1 MSEKQRPMHWMC
13 AALYGHFG
21 LWAHSLRTVLM
32 LIFAL
37 MMNYMLVRSEG
48 ARVMNAGYQVHMGEM
63 LFSYLHQG
71 FNMIMASLA
80 FFVMMSEIP
89 KQVPYQKYSTL
100 RMTRRRWLASLMLFC
115 MMIVLLYLAL
125 MIVSSVL
132 FSLPYVTPGGGWS
145 DLERLAADPDLIYEP
160 PYIPAYVTSSLS
172 PLAAGVIAGA
182 VLFLFWTAMAFI
194 ILLSSLYRAPN
205 VGIVICVAFITG
217 SIVILVESIPSL
229 ILPDQFS
236 TMGRIAARFE
246 EHKLTAV
253 MLSMGG
259 WLLLNGLLAALMD
272 RRVQRMDIEFSG
284 KE

>member
-1 MSEKQRPMHWMC
+1 MSENQRPMHWMC

-132 FSLPYVTPGGGWS
+132 FSLP
-145 DLERLAADPDLIYEP
+145 
-160 PYIPAYVTSSLS
+160 
-172 PLAAGVIAGA
+172 
-182 VLFLFWTAMAFI
+182 
-194 ILLSSLYRAPN
+194 
-205 VGIVICVAFITG
+205 
-217 SIVILVESIPSL
+217 
-229 ILPDQFS
+229 
-236 TMGRIAARFE
+236 
-246 EHKLTAV
+246 
-253 MLSMGG
+253 
-259 WLLLNGLLAALMD
+259 
-272 RRVQRMDIEFSG
+272 
-284 KE
+284 

>member
-1 MSEKQRPMHWMC
+1 MSENQRPMHWMC

-48 ARVMNAGYQVHMGEM
+48 TRVMNAGYQVHMGEM
-63 LFSYLHQG
+63 LFSYLNQG

-194 ILLSSLYRAPN
+194 
-205 VGIVICVAFITG
+205 TG

-236 TMGRIAARFE
+236 TMGRIADRFE

>member
-1 MSEKQRPMHWMC
+1 MKILEVTNLCKTYGKGDTMVKALDNVSFSVEK
-13 AALYGHFG
+13 
-21 LWAHSLRTVLM
+21 
-32 LIFAL
+32 
-37 MMNYMLVRSEG
+37 
-48 ARVMNAGYQVHMGEM
+48 GE
-63 LFSYLHQG
+63 
-71 FNMIMASLA
+71 
-80 FFVMMSEIP
+80 FVAIIGPSGSG
-89 KQVPYQKYSTL
+89 KSTL
-100 RMTRRRWLASLMLFC
+100 
-115 MMIVLLYLAL
+115 
-125 MIVSSVL
+125 
-132 FSLPYVTPGGGWS
+132 
-145 DLERLAADPDLIYEP
+145 
-160 PYIPAYVTSSLS
+160 
-172 PLAAGVIAGA
+172 AGVIAGA

-217 SIVILVESIPSL
+217 SIVILVESIPGL

-236 TMGRIAARFE
+236 TMDRIAARFE

>member
-1 MSEKQRPMHWMC
+1 MVRK
-13 AALYGHFG
+13 HFFSGISAG
-21 LWAHSLRTVLM
+21 L
-32 LIFAL
+32 
-37 MMNYMLVRSEG
+37 LVGIGG
-48 ARVMNAGYQVHMGEM
+48 AV
-63 LFSYLHQG
+63 F
-71 FNMIMASLA
+71 LA
-80 FFVMMSEIP
+80 CES
-89 KQVPYQKYSTL
+89 
-100 RMTRRRWLASLMLFC
+100 R
-115 MMIVLLYLAL
+115 
-125 MIVSSVL
+125 
-132 FSLPYVTPGGGWS
+132 
-145 DLERLAADPDLIYEP
+145 
-160 PYIPAYVTSSLS
+160 
-172 PLAAGVIAGA
+172 IAGA

-217 SIVILVESIPSL
+217 SIVILVESIPGL

-259 WLLLNGLLAALMD
+259 WLLLNGLLTALMD

>member
-1 MSEKQRPMHWMC
+1 MSENQRPMHWMC

-115 MMIVLLYLAL
+115 MMIVQLYLAL

-145 DLERLAADPDLIYEP
+145 DLERLAADPD
-160 PYIPAYVTSSLS
+160 
-172 PLAAGVIAGA
+172 
-182 VLFLFWTAMAFI
+182 FI
-194 ILLSSLYRAPN
+194 
-205 VGIVICVAFITG
+205 
-217 SIVILVESIPSL
+217 
-229 ILPDQFS
+229 
-236 TMGRIAARFE
+236 
-246 EHKLTAV
+246 
-253 MLSMGG
+253 
-259 WLLLNGLLAALMD
+259 
-272 RRVQRMDIEFSG
+272 
-284 KE
+284 